1 MYDFDGFIVSDVG
14 LLVGVGVVPGVEHG
28 EVDGAA
34 LLRVHPLVGGHGR
47 RRRVLQRLP
56 TGPGWQAAA
65 VLSVDEPMLNLINII
80 ETVHL
85 NTYVQVWAKKW
96 SAGFC
101 CCLPFLPQLL

>member
-1 MYDFDGFIVSDVG
+1 MSDVG
-14 LLVGVGVVPGVEHG
+14 LLIGVGVVPGVEHG

-34 LLRVHPLVGGHGR
+34 LLRIHPLVGGHGR

-56 TGPGWQAAA
+56 AWPGWQAAA

-85 NTYVQVWAKKW
+85 NTCGYFCVSIPHLLLLQPLHVLVVLVLPAA
-96 SAGFC
+96 SAVG
-101 CCLPFLPQLL
+101 